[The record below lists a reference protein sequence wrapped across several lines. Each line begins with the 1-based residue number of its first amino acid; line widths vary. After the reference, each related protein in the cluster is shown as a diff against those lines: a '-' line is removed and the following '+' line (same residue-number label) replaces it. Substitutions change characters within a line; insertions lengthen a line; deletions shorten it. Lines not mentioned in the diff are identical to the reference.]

1 LCSPLQREVAKSLF
15 YPLVNDFAVALVWKF
30 IIEPARI
37 VLWFNGT
44 KVVTTWQ
51 VGSPI
56 GFIGVMNGKQ
66 YNDRGTV
73 LQFEAEHLLQ
83 YNHWSKVSRLKDSL
97 ENRSVVTITLE
108 SNPVGTT
115 LHLRHEHLAFSGHER
130 LIQEATFKHWDFSW
144 AVMLN
149 VLKEE
154 IEEES

>member
-1 LCSPLQREVAKSLF
+1 MSSNTVDKTIQIAASITE
-15 YPLVNDFAVALVWKF
+15 VWKF

-44 KVVTTWQ
+44 AVLTTWQ

-56 GFIGVMNGKQ
+56 AFIGVMNGKR

-73 LQFEAEHLLQ
+73 LRFEPEHVLQ

-97 ENRSVVTITLE
+97 ENRSVVTISLE
-108 SNPVGTT
+108 PNDAGTT
-115 LHLRHEHLAFSGHER
+115 LHLRHEQLAHLGHER
-130 LIQEATFKHWDFSW
+130 SIQEATFKHWDFSW

-149 VLKEE
+149 VLKQELE
-154 IEEES
+154 ASP